1 MKFRILPL
9 FIMVIICHKSVQMR
23 SVGMVILLC
32 VRIFQS
38 LTDILGMLLSL
49 SLYECRSCFGHG
61 TWRRK

>member
-9 FIMVIICHKSVQMR
+9 FIMVIICHTSVQMR

-32 VRIFQS
+32 VRIFQG

-49 SLYECRSCFGHG
+49 SL
-61 TWRRK
+61 